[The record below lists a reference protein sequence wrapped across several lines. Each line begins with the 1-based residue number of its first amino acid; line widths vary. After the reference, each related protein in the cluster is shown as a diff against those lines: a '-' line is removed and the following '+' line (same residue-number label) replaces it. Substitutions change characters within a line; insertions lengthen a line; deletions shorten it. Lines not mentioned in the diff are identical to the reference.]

1 MIPSAIP
8 EDRDPQ
14 AEEPPAH
21 PFAVRFTHWL
31 FSLAFLALVF
41 SSLPILIAHPR
52 FYWGETGGLE
62 SHPLFVLPLPLRTG
76 RSGWGRGLH
85 FLAAWI
91 ALFAG
96 IVYVAAG
103 VWSGHLRRRLLPT
116 KSQLSVKHILKGA
129 LSHVAFDRA
138 AFRHA
143 SDYNIL
149 QRLAYLAVVFVLFP
163 VILLT
168 GLAMSPAITA
178 AVPQLVEIFGGHQ
191 SARTL
196 HFFSSQILIVFFVVH
211 LVMLALAGFYART
224 REMITGAA
232 PVRKA
237 G

>member
-8 EDRDPQ
+8 EDTDPQ
-14 AEEPPAH
+14 AEHAPLH

-62 SHPLFVLPLPLRTG
+62 SHALFTLPLPLRTG

-96 IVYVAAG
+96 IVYIAAAI
-103 VWSGHLRRRLLPT
+103 WSGHLRRRLLPT
-116 KSQLSVKHILKGA
+116 KGQLSGKHCLKAA
-129 LSHVAFDRA
+129 LSHLAFDRA
-138 AFRHA
+138 AFRQ
-143 SDYNIL
+143 SRDYNIL

-168 GLAMSPAITA
+168 GLAMSPAITS
-178 AVPQLVEIFGGHQ
+178 AVPQLVQICGGHQ

-196 HFFSSQILIVFFVVH
+196 HFFSSQILIAFFVVH
-211 LVMLALAGFYART
+211 LGMLALAGVYART

-232 PVRKA
+232 PIGKA